1 MTSYVPPIPTPPQ
14 QRPRRGLLIALL
26 IVGLALLL
34 ALALVIVLLLRSTST
49 AGQPA
54 LASGNVIGTPT
65 ASASSAMSAAAT
77 LSPTVFAAASA
88 TTSIK
93 TVTATATK
101 TTATGPVVDS
111 FSVVAQSAISGT
123 TVTCKKAENL
133 RVDFQWSTKGAT
145 GVAFGVATYDA
156 STAPYISN
164 LPATGSLGR
173 AQAVVF
179 PCYADAGDHT
189 KFYTL
194 TVTSPG
200 QEVSKTITLKEKY
213 VP

>member
-1 MTSYVPPIPTPPQ
+1 MTSYVPPVQTPPQ
-14 QRPRRGLLIALL
+14 QRSRRGLLIALPIL
-26 IVGLALLL
+26 GLALLL

-54 LASGNVIGTPT
+54 LASGNAIGTPT
-65 ASASSAMSAAAT
+65 ASATTAMSAAAT
-77 LSPTVFAAASA
+77 LSPTASTA
-88 TTSIK
+88 TSSTTSTK
-93 TVTATATK
+93 PVTVTR
-101 TTATGPVVDS
+101 TTASGPVVDK
-111 FSVVAQSAISGT
+111 FSVVPQSAISAT

-145 GVAFGVATYDA
+145 GVAFGVATLDA

-164 LPATGSLGR
+164 LPATGSLGS

-189 KFYTL
+189 QFYTL
-194 TVTSPG
+194 TVTSTG
-200 QEVSKTITLKEKY
+200 QKVSRTITLKEKY